1 MCSILGASCSILLYP
16 FSLSALVAKHVKKE
30 NSNSMGFCFVE
41 FDYVETATGVCK
53 DLHVCLVV

>member
-1 MCSILGASCSILLYP
+1 MLRMG
-16 FSLSALVAKHVKKE
+16 K
-30 NSNSMGFCFVE
+30 SNSMGFCFVE